1 MTWPEPNGSEDEEFV
16 PMAQRRTFRIVS
28 AFVTVMVVL
37 AMLAITLGPYV
48 LDRRNRPTQTTVTT
62 GLPV

>member
-1 MTWPEPNGSEDEEFV
+1 
-16 PMAQRRTFRIVS
+16 MAQRRIFRIVS

-48 LDRRNRPTQTTVTT
+48 LDRRNRPAQTTVTT

>member
-1 MTWPEPNGSEDEEFV
+1 MTWPEPNGHEDEEFV

-28 AFVTVMVVL
+28 ALVTVIVVL
-37 AMLAITLGPYV
+37 AMLAITIGPYV
-48 LDRRNRPTQTTVTT
+48 LDRRNRPAQTTVTT